1 LETSCRR
8 CSPKATAFGG
18 GSLLAIEKLEQNVT
32 HRSLNSI
39 GEPMLGKR
47 GLYPTLGG
55 AIRQQAASNAVV
67 DTAREVTDENN
78 FSIIYGNELDA
89 ILWLLFYLDGKTPLL
104 DIAEKT
110 SLPVQQLFEVA
121 QKLVGHGL
129 LEEAIA

>member
-1 LETSCRR
+1 LKKSSRNFSSATRVIRWYGLYESHTLNLETSCRR

-55 AIRQQAASNAVV
+55 AIRQQAATSAAV
-67 DTAREVTDENN
+67 DTARADTDGNS

-89 ILWLLFYLDGKTPLL
+89 ILWLLFYLDGVL
-104 DIAEKT
+104 D
-110 SLPVQQLFEVA
+110 
-121 QKLVGHGL
+121 
-129 LEEAIA
+129 